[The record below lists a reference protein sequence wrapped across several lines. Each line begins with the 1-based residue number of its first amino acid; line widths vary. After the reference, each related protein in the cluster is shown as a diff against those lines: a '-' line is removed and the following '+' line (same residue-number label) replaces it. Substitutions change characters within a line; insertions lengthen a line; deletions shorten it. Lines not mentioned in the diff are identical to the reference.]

1 MLRNHRR
8 SLSLENRNRGHL
20 DIPLVLL
27 TATLVIFGLIAVAN
41 ATIDPYAGSDRS
53 GLFGVL
59 DRLTTNSF
67 YWQLAWV
74 GVGIAAIVLIMLFD
88 YRIYGELAI
97 WIYGAALALLVLVLF
112 QTAGRG
118 NVKAWFSWM
127 GGNRSFQPSEI
138 CKLALIISLA
148 RQISRHDGP
157 IVKLRDFLPVLLNF
171 AIPFALVVLQ
181 DDIGTALVFAAI
193 FLGMLFVSGLG
204 WKLIAGLAA
213 TGVTACV
220 AVWPFLSE
228 FRQDRVLDFLD
239 PARDTSGTGYQ
250 VRYSKIAVGS
260 GQAAGKGLFQE
271 GAISQLDFVPEK
283 HTDFIFSVTAESV
296 GFIGCLLIVVLYFLL
311 ILRLFTLSYKVK
323 DRFGSLIIAGVA
335 SMFLFHIFE
344 NIGMTIGIMP
354 VTGIPLPFMSYG
366 GSNMLANLA
375 AVGLVL
381 NVVKRQQRTVL

>member
-97 WIYGAALALLVLVLF
+97 LIYGAALVLLVLVLF

-138 CKLALIISLA
+138 CKLAIIISLA

-220 AVWPFLSE
+220 AVWPFLST

>member
-97 WIYGAALALLVLVLF
+97 WIYGAALVLLVLVLF

-138 CKLALIISLA
+138 CKLAIIISLA

-157 IVKLRDFLPVLLNF
+157 IVKLRDFLPVLLDF

-220 AVWPFLSE
+220 AVWPFLST

>member
-97 WIYGAALALLVLVLF
+97 WIYGAALVLLVLVLF

-138 CKLALIISLA
+138 CKLAIIISLA

-171 AIPFALVVLQ
+171 ASPFALVVLQ

-193 FLGMLFVSGLG
+193 FLGILFVSGLG

-220 AVWPFLSE
+220 AVWPFLSY

>member
-97 WIYGAALALLVLVLF
+97 WIYGAALVLLVLVLF

-138 CKLALIISLA
+138 CKLAIIISLA

-220 AVWPFLSE
+220 AVWPFLSN

-381 NVVKRQQRTVL
+381 NVVKRQHRTVL

>member
-97 WIYGAALALLVLVLF
+97 WIYGAALVLLVLVLF

-127 GGNRSFQPSEI
+127 GGNHSFQPSEI
-138 CKLALIISLA
+138 CKLAIIISLA

>member
-97 WIYGAALALLVLVLF
+97 WIYGAALVLLVLVLF

-138 CKLALIISLA
+138 CKLAIIISLA

-354 VTGIPLPFMSYG
+354 VTGIPLAFMSYG

>member
-97 WIYGAALALLVLVLF
+97 WIYGAALVLLVLVLF

-138 CKLALIISLA
+138 CKLAIIISLA

-157 IVKLRDFLPVLLNF
+157 IVKLRDFFPVLLNF